1 MCTFG
6 RPLCRVNVNC
16 VSVRLLLLTSAR
28 ERGEWKVGTGRRE
41 MGRFIRREAFSERN
55 EGGES
60 GLGKSTLI
68 NSLFL
73 TDLYSKDY
81 PGPSQRIKK
90 TVQV

>member
-1 MCTFG
+1 MKHTFNIVK
-6 RPLCRVNVNC
+6 P
-16 VSVRLLLLTSAR
+16 VST
-28 ERGEWKVGTGRRE
+28 
-41 MGRFIRREAFSERN
+41 
-55 EGGES
+55 GES

-90 TVQV
+90 TVQVKLVQSLSLMFSLPIKNHRYK